1 MSGSDPSRVASI
13 AAAIATLPRVG
24 DYLVHH
30 ATHRPDSEAVVF
42 HDRRFRYG
50 EFSRLVDTAARAMLA
65 QGVGRGDAI
74 AVLSTPR
81 PEYLI
86 LHLAAARIG
95 AIFVGLNPRHTRSE
109 LEYVV
114 GDAKPV
120 LLYGLAQFEGRDF
133 RADLAAMA
141 QACPSIRNIVIF
153 GEQGCDP
160 TPLTAG
166 ADAIADN
173 AFETA
178 QDAVS
183 PDDALAIIYTSGS
196 TGRRKGVVL
205 THCNFVSVYR
215 HAASIWS
222 ADPVRQINNY
232 PIDHIGC
239 LGDVATCNLIAGGTQ
254 IFMERFDPPASLA
267 LIEREGITVWG
278 QEVAMFCRLVDDP
291 SFLRTDFSSLQLI
304 WWAGAAAPVSLVTQL
319 LTTGAPLSTCWGMS
333 ETCGAVT
340 FVPPTRNPAA
350 LEATIGV
357 PAPGVEIRIAAE
369 NDELQVRGDCVMKE
383 YFRQPEVTVAAFG
396 NDGWLRT
403 GDRAIRLTDGS
414 LRLVGRLTDMYK
426 SGGYNVSPREIE
438 TVIETHP
445 DVAQVSVVRAP
456 DAQWQEVGHAF
467 LVPHPGHALD
477 LAAIERW
484 CRERLAN
491 YKMPK
496 KFWSRAT
503 LPLLPVGK
511 VDRKTLEAQA
521 AAWVAGQQDDGGPS

>member
-1 MSGSDPSRVASI
+1 MS
-13 AAAIATLPRVG
+13 ATLPRVG

-30 ATHRPDSEAVVF
+30 GTHRPDSEAVVF

-50 EFSRLVDTAARAMLA
+50 EFSQLVDTAARAMLA

-81 PEYLI
+81 PEYLM

-114 GDAKPV
+114 GDAKPA

-133 RADLAAMA
+133 RSDLESVAK
-141 QACPSIRNIVIF
+141 ACSSIRNTIIF
-153 GEQGCDP
+153 GAQGCDP
-160 TPLTAG
+160 APLLAG
-166 ADAIADN
+166 AERVADAVFDA
-173 AFETA
+173 A
-178 QDAVS
+178 QRAVS

-205 THCNFVSVYR
+205 THRNFVSVYR
-215 HAASIWS
+215 QAAAVWS

-254 IFMERFDPPASLA
+254 VFMERFDPAASLA
-267 LIEREGITVWG
+267 LLEREQISVWG
-278 QEVAMFCRLVDDP
+278 QEVAMFRRLVDEP

-304 WWAGAAAPVSLVTQL
+304 WWAGAAAPASLVAQL

-340 FVPPTRNPAA
+340 FVPPTRDTAA
-350 LEATIGV
+350 LDATIGV
-357 PAPGVEIRIAAE
+357 PAPGVEIRIAAQ

-383 YFRQPEVTVAAFG
+383 YLGQPDATAAAI
-396 NDGWLRT
+396 DREGWLRT
-403 GDRAIRLTDGS
+403 GDRAMQLKDGS
-414 LRLVGRLTDMYK
+414 LRLMGRLTDMYK

-438 TVIETHP
+438 AVIESHP
-445 DVAQVSVVRAP
+445 DVAQVAVVRAP
-456 DAQWQEVGHAF
+456 DPEWQEVGHAF
-467 LVPHPGHALD
+467 LVPHPGRALD

-484 CRERLAN
+484 CREQLAN
-491 YKMPK
+491 YKIPK
-496 KFWSRAT
+496 KFWSLAN

-511 VDRKTLEAQA
+511 VDRKWLEAQA
-521 AAWVAGQQDDGGPS
+521 AAWVARQQDDGGPV